1 MQANALVPRE
11 VGRIKTKED
20 YPMKVQALIAASA
33 LALSS
38 AVAIAQT
45 APSPADPSAT
55 QNAQPA
61 PSASK
66 PADPAASSNPSAAQP
81 TAPTP
86 SAPPAA
92 SEGASTGESGANP
105 AGIPADPNTK
115 QNVQPGPSN
124 MTPSDPAA
132 ASKPDARVPTSP

>member
-1 MQANALVPRE
+1 
-11 VGRIKTKED
+11 
-20 YPMKVQALIAASA
+20 MKLQALIAASA
-33 LALSS
+33 LALTS
-38 AVAIAQT
+38 AIAIAQT
-45 APSPADPSAT
+45 APTPADPSTT

-61 PSASK
+61 PSAPK
-66 PADPAASSNPSAAQP
+66 PSDPAASSNPSAAQP
-81 TAPTP
+81 TAPNP
-86 SAPPAA
+86 SAGSA
-92 SEGASTGESGANP
+92 SEGAGSGESGAANP

>member
-1 MQANALVPRE
+1 
-11 VGRIKTKED
+11 
-20 YPMKVQALIAASA
+20 MKLQALIAASA
-33 LALSS
+33 LVMTS

-45 APSPADPSAT
+45 APPPADPSAT

-61 PSASK
+61 PSAPK

-81 TAPTP
+81 TAPMP
-86 SAPPAA
+86 SAGGSA

-124 MTPSDPAA
+124 LTPSDPAA
-132 ASKPDARVPTSP
+132 ATKPGARVPTSP